1 MTMGQQNWQPLTDSD
16 MLKARAALLRHI
28 RHFFDSRQVLE
39 VDTPIL
45 SRSAGT
51 EPSLHPV
58 TALLDNGADQSAEYF
73 LHTSPEFAMK
83 RLLAAGS
90 GPIYQLARSFRN
102 GEAGKQHNPE
112 FILLEW
118 YRPGFT
124 MTALMDEVDTFIGEV
139 LGKPNAQR
147 ITYRN
152 LFLRELG
159 IDPWSASIEQLVG
172 VAKSRLEFGMQSND
186 PDHWLDL
193 LFSHCIEPQLKEPV
207 FITHY
212 PPTQAA
218 LATIAADEDDLP
230 VALRFELVIGGMELA
245 NGYQELTDADE
256 QEKRFQ
262 AELVRRSDLGLPEYP
277 VDERFLAALKHGLP
291 DCSGVALGVDRLLM
305 LSTGAK
311 TIQEVIPFPIDIA

>member
-1 MTMGQQNWQPLTDSD
+1 MSQQNWQPLTDPD
-16 MLKARAALLRHI
+16 MLKTRAALLRQI
-28 RHFFDSRQVLE
+28 RHFFESRQVLE

-51 EPSLHPV
+51 EPSLQPV
-58 TALLDNGADQSAEYF
+58 TASLDNGADQSAEFF
-73 LHTSPEFAMK
+73 LQTSPEFAMK
-83 RLLAAGS
+83 RLLATGS

-112 FILLEW
+112 FTLLEW

-124 MTALMDEVDTFIGEV
+124 MTALMDEVDIFIGEV

-147 ITYRN
+147 ITYRD
-152 LFLRELG
+152 LFLRELR
-159 IDPWSASIEQLVG
+159 IDPWSASLDQIQA
-172 VAKSRLEFGMQSND
+172 VAKGKLEVSMQSND

-193 LFSHCIEPQLKEPV
+193 LFSHCIQPELQEPV

-218 LATIAADEDDLP
+218 LATTDIDEDNLP

-256 QEKRFQ
+256 QENRFQ
-262 AELVRRSDLGLPEYP
+262 AELSRRNDLGLPEYP
-277 VDERFLAALKHGLP
+277 VDEHFLAALRHGLP

-305 LSTGAK
+305 LCTGAK
-311 TIQEVIPFPIDIA
+311 TIQEVIPFPIDIV

>member
-1 MTMGQQNWQPLTDSD
+1 MSQQRWQPLTDPD
-16 MLKARAALLRHI
+16 MLKARATLLRQI
-28 RHFFDSRQVLE
+28 RHFFESRQVLE

-45 SRSAGT
+45 SRSGGT

-58 TALLDNGADQSAEYF
+58 TALLDNDAAQPAEFF
-73 LHTSPEFAMK
+73 LQTSPEFAMK

-112 FILLEW
+112 FTLLEW

-139 LGKPNAQR
+139 LSKPNAQR
-147 ITYRN
+147 ITYRD

-159 IDPWSASIEQLVG
+159 VDPWSVSSDQLQT
-172 VAKSRLEFGMQSND
+172 VAKGKLDVSMQSND

-193 LFSHCIEPQLKEPV
+193 LFSHCIQPKLLEPV
-207 FITHY
+207 YITHY

-218 LATIAADEDDLP
+218 LATIDADENNLP
-230 VALRFELVIGGMELA
+230 VALRFELVISGMELA

-256 QEKRFQ
+256 QAKRFQ
-262 AELVRRSDLGLPEYP
+262 TELARRSDLGLPEYP
-277 VDERFLAALKHGLP
+277 VDEHFLAALQHGLP
-291 DCSGVALGVDRLLM
+291 ECSGVALGVDRLLM
-305 LSTGAK
+305 LCTGAK

>member
-1 MTMGQQNWQPLTDSD
+1 MSQQNWQPLTDPD
-16 MLKARAALLRHI
+16 MLKARAALLRQI
-28 RHFFDSRQVLE
+28 RHFFESRQVLE

-58 TALLDNGADQSAEYF
+58 TASLANGADQSAEFF
-73 LHTSPEFAMK
+73 LQTSPEFAMK

-112 FILLEW
+112 FTLLEW

-147 ITYRN
+147 ITYRS

-159 IDPWSASIEQLVG
+159 IDPWSTSLDQLQA
-172 VAKSRLEFGMQSND
+172 VARDKLDVSMQSND

-193 LFSHCIEPQLKEPV
+193 LFSHCIQPELQEPV
-207 FITHY
+207 FITYY

-218 LATIAADEDDLP
+218 LAAIDTDEDSFP
-230 VALRFELVIGGMELA
+230 VALRFELVIRGMELA
-245 NGYQELTDADE
+245 NGYQELTDVDE

-262 AELVRRSDLGLPEYP
+262 AELARRNDLGLLQYP
-277 VDERFLAALKHGLP
+277 VDEHFLAALRHGLP
-291 DCSGVALGVDRLLM
+291 ECSGVALGVDRLLM
-305 LSTGAK
+305 LLTGSK
-311 TIQEVIPFPIDIA
+311 TIQEVIAFPIDIA